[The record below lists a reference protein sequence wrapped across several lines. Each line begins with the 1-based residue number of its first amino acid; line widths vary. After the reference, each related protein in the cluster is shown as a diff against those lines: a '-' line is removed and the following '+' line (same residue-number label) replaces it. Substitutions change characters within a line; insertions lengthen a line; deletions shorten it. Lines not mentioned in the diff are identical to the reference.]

1 MSEAKLNWGILGAA
15 RVNERLLP
23 AIIEAPNSRLVAI
36 ASRRAG
42 AALATLQKYAPHH
55 QRDVQCYDDLE
66 SLIQDADVQAIYCPM
81 ANEEHAEWAIKA
93 IKAGKH
99 VLIEKPMAIRL
110 QAINAIYAAANQYQV
125 KVMEG
130 FMSVSYT
137 HLEATLRRQVAEEI
151 GLKLAE
157 GQEAGPIDLTN
168 PKVQKAIDALHD
180 TLTKKGML
188 KKLAAKFEKPKAG
201 HFEEAQEKLTV
212 SIEVKDA
219 DLQALAKAR
228 GEAIQKTLLDAG
240 VAAER
245 VRLQKAEVIKACLL
259 YTSRCV

>member
-1 MSEAKLNWGILGAA
+1 MYK
-15 RVNERLLP
+15 
-23 AIIEAPNSRLVAI
+23 
-36 ASRRAG
+36 
-42 AALATLQKYAPHH
+42 
-55 QRDVQCYDDLE
+55 
-66 SLIQDADVQAIYCPM
+66 
-81 ANEEHAEWAIKA
+81 
-93 IKAGKH
+93 
-99 VLIEKPMAIRL
+99 
-110 QAINAIYAAANQYQV
+110 
-125 KVMEG
+125 
-130 FMSVSYT
+130 
-137 HLEATLRRQVAEEI
+137 RQ
-151 GLKLAE
+151 
-157 GQEAGPIDLTN
+157 DLTN

-245 VRLQKAEVIKACLL
+245 VRLQKAEVIKADSKTKAINTKLTL
-259 YTSRCV
+259 DVKSATKSAEPAVEAPAVEAK